1 MIRQTKKRRK
11 ADPVLPFRQR
21 TDRILAVCHGAG
33 LWKINECVF
42 AIRLASIID
51 SSASLFARTL
61 VTNEY
66 PKAAWFRSQA
76 LECVMFALRANDV
89 RIKRLQVLEAER
101 WLRLAELK
109 RALVESDRGP
119 IAAE

>member
-1 MIRQTKKRRK
+1 
-11 ADPVLPFRQR
+11 V
-21 TDRILAVCHGAG
+21 TD
-33 LWKINECVF
+33 
-42 AIRLASIID
+42 
-51 SSASLFARTL
+51 
-61 VTNEY
+61 EY

-76 LECVMFALRANDV
+76 LECVMFALRAKDV

-109 RALVESDRGP
+109 RAPVESDRGP